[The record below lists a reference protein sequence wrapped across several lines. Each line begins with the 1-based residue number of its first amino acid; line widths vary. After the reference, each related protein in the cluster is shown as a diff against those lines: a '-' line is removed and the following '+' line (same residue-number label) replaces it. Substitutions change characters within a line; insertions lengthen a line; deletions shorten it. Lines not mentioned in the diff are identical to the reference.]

1 MSEKKDMSK
10 KDMSRADL
18 VRLRRER
25 DSKTRV
31 ERARKESTRT
41 PAVTSRRQAGTATP
55 QSRRRTD
62 SAAPRTRSARRRFQ
76 NALLPV
82 APDAELRGISIARP
96 NLGKRLPS
104 FLVVALLATA
114 LYFAFNTPQ
123 LRVTQAQVSGNII
136 LTPAEVNDALDIAG
150 QPTFLLMPSELEK
163 HLRLAFPEITAAH
176 VDVTLPNTVFVQ
188 VVERKPV
195 IRWEQGDGYTW
206 IAEDGIAFR
215 PHGDMAGLITV
226 VALSAPPIE
235 GIVSADELTP
245 APFISPEMVKS
256 IKGLAG
262 HVPPGMS
269 ILYDESFGLGWNDP
283 RGWKVYFGTS
293 GRDVELKMHVYES
306 MVASLT
312 GRGIHPALIN
322 VTYPTAP
329 YYRLGE

>member
-1 MSEKKDMSK
+1 MSEKKDISQ

-18 VRLRRER
+18 VRLRREQ

-31 ERARKESTRT
+31 QRARKESTRT
-41 PAVTSRRQAGTATP
+41 PATTSRRQESP
-55 QSRRRTD
+55 QPRRRSDRANPTG
-62 SAAPRTRSARRRFQ
+62 TRSARRRFQ

-82 APDAELRGISIARP
+82 APDAEMRGISISRP

-123 LRVTQAQVSGNII
+123 LRTAQAQVSGNLM

-163 HLRLAFPEITAAH
+163 RLRIAFPEITAAH
-176 VDVTLPNTVFVQ
+176 VDIALPNTVSVQ

-206 IAEDGIAFR
+206 VSEDGIAFR

-235 GIVSADELTP
+235 GIVSSDELTP

-262 HVPPGMS
+262 HVPPGAP
-269 ILYDESFGLGWNDP
+269 ILYDASFGLGWNDP

-312 GRGIHPALIN
+312 GRGIQPALIN

-329 YYRLGE
+329 YYRLSE